1 MICSVG
7 SFLGTTQTSRWPGG
21 DAALIGV
28 RGVAT
33 SPGCCLRRTGRRARP
48 TGRPG
53 RPRRSR
59 RELGDA
65 SAPTLP
71 GHPDARCAAM
81 SPGSGRLFRVTSGCG
96 AKEETECL
104 RRRSSHSARQFTHG
118 RVAWVAVGR
127 GDPRRFLL
135 TTTATG
141 IRKNQ
146 PAVDPPPPRF
156 WRIFLAVVLG
166 QKSSRFGA
174 GWTDSCAASCTNR
187 ATLGSK
193 RPRNRSQSRPNT
205 TGAHIRQVSVGRA
218 TERTHRADRPE
229 PAQRQMCE
237 APPPQAT
244 GPRRPRA
251 RARAAGPGRRTD

>member
-7 SFLGTTQTSRWPGG
+7 SFLGTTQTSRWPRG

-33 SPGCCLRRTGRRARP
+33 SPGCCQRRTGRRARP

-59 RELGDA
+59 RELGGA

-71 GHPDARCAAM
+71 GHLDARSAAM

-141 IRKNQ
+141 IPEEPTGGR
-146 PAVDPPPPRF
+146 PSTVA
-156 WRIFLAVVLG
+156 FLANIPG
-166 QKSSRFGA
+166 CSA
-174 GWTDSCAASCTNR
+174 
-187 ATLGSK
+187 
-193 RPRNRSQSRPNT
+193 
-205 TGAHIRQVSVGRA
+205 
-218 TERTHRADRPE
+218 RPE
-229 PAQRQMCE
+229 VESVWGRMDGFLRSLVHEPGDPGVETSPELVSIPA
-237 APPPQAT
+237 
-244 GPRRPRA
+244 
-251 RARAAGPGRRTD
+251 